1 VDVSHSQHSDV
12 RSTMTSRAASGIGG
26 MRSVAGSIISE
37 KTLASASPSKISN
50 TGAITGTYE
59 ERRQILR
66 QRKAQQF
73 EATFK
78 KYEDEIKEEEKKF
91 KEAMRRR
98 VAQDEQK
105 HQETMTR
112 IHTSGKQYTDAISD
126 FLYANDQRELRKKQQ
141 LFQMWN
147 QEVFEP
153 IQVCLTYMESAMH
166 CAPRISVV
174 DMFSSSFRGSVLAS
188 AASWGDWA
196 RSRIRRSVIDAGPCL
211 RNLSR
216 LPTRGF
222 CFVIRLL
229 SRIMIH

>member
-1 VDVSHSQHSDV
+1 VIPLCDALQDARGSRFLTSSHSATADVSHSHNSDA

-26 MRSVAGSIISE
+26 TRTVAGSIISE
-37 KTLASASPSKISN
+37 KTVATASPSKISN

-78 KYEDEIKEEEKKF
+78 KYEEEIKEEEKKL
-91 KEAMRRR
+91 KESMLRR
-98 VAQDEQK
+98 VAQEEQK

-153 IQVCLTYMESAMH
+153 IQVCLACMESKIYYT
-166 CAPRISVV
+166 P
-174 DMFSSSFRGSVLAS
+174 
-188 AASWGDWA
+188 
-196 RSRIRRSVIDAGPCL
+196 
-211 RNLSR
+211 N
-216 LPTRGF
+216 F
-222 CFVIRLL
+222 C
-229 SRIMIH
+229 S